1 MKYLVV
7 LANGLS
13 DRPIAERDNKTP
25 LQLADVPNL
34 DRIAAEGRTGS
45 VQTLPEGMRAGGEVP
60 YLSMLGYDPVKH
72 PAGAGEFLARALDAE
87 VKDNE
92 VPLCCDFIVLQSSHN
107 DMIVKD
113 FTAGQLPDA
122 DARLLIDALQE
133 QVVSEGAVRFLPGR
147 GYHNLMVMQS
157 DPFPYR
163 LQPPNELVGEGIRQ
177 HIPQDV
183 PYRELVHIM
192 NQAQIILHN
201 HPFNRKRMAAGQ
213 DSINSVWFWGN
224 ANGRKRQPLPAF
236 FSRFEKRGAVVTA
249 SLILQGIAR
258 EAGMT
263 HIPVEGATGFP
274 DTNYQGKVDAALR
287 ALDSHDVVFLHMTGA
302 EILSL
307 QGNIDD
313 KVATLEDI
321 DQQVLEPILAE
332 METRRDITLMVT
344 ETHMSSVDRMRYGE
358 GPVPFAVYPSRKGKD
373 SIETFDEDLVQNG
386 SEHFKDGPSL
396 IEALLKGAL

>member
-25 LQLADVPNL
+25 LQLADLPNL
-34 DRIAAEGRTGS
+34 HRIAAEGRTGS
-45 VQTLPEGMRAGGEVP
+45 VQTLPEGMPAGGEVS

-72 PAGAGEFLARALDAE
+72 PAGAGEFMARALDVE
-87 VKDNE
+87 IKDDE
-92 VPLCCDFIVLQSSHN
+92 VPLCCDFIILQSSHN

-113 FTAGQLPDA
+113 FTAAQLSDA
-122 DARLLIDALQE
+122 DARTLIEALQE
-133 QVVSEGAVRFLPGR
+133 NVVAEGAVRFLPGK
-147 GYHNLMVMQS
+147 GYHNLMVMQA

-163 LQPPNELVGEGIRQ
+163 LQPPNELIGEGIRQ
-177 HIPQDV
+177 HIPQDN
-183 PYRELVHIM
+183 PYRELVNIM

-201 HPFNRKRMAAGQ
+201 HTFNRQRMAAGD

-224 ANGRKRQPLPAF
+224 ANGRARPPLPEF
-236 FSRFEKRGAVVTA
+236 FSRFEKKGAVVTA
-249 SLILQGIAR
+249 SLLLQGIAR

-263 HIPVEGATGFP
+263 CVPVEGATGFA
-274 DTNYQGKVDAALR
+274 DTNYKGKVDAALK
-287 ALDSHDVVFLHMTGA
+287 ALDGHDVVFLHMTGA

-313 KVATLEDI
+313 KIAAMEDI
-321 DQQVLEPILAE
+321 DQQVLEPILTA
-332 METRRDITLMVT
+332 METRKDVTLMVT
-344 ETHMSSVDRMRYGE
+344 ESHMSSVDRMRYGD
-358 GPVPFAVYPSRKGKD
+358 GPVPFAVYPSQKGKD
-373 SIETFDEDLVQNG
+373 SIEHFDEDLVQNG